1 MAIVIQVTKGKP
13 SVREPIPLT
22 GGLFLFVHDGGI
34 LEVAPPLG
42 GYDGVTEWMY
52 WNRHER
58 KVVGKAA
65 QWLTA
70 GLAQKLLEAK
80 AAQKNPCHVERR
92 SGYA

>member
-13 SVREPIPLT
+13 SVRKPIPLT
-22 GGLFLFVHDGGI
+22 GGLLLFVHDGGI

-42 GYDGVTEWMY
+42 GHDGVTESM
-52 WNRHER
+52 WNRHEGNN
-58 KVVGKAA
+58 GKAA
-65 QWLTA
+65 QWLA
-70 GLAQKLLEAK
+70 GGLAQKLLEAK

>member
-13 SVREPIPLT
+13 SVRKPIPLT

-52 WNRHER
+52 WNRHEG
-58 KVVGKAA
+58 KVGKAA
-65 QWLTA
+65 QWLA
-70 GLAQKLLEAK
+70 GGLAQKLLEAK

>member
-22 GGLFLFVHDGGI
+22 GGLSLFVHDGI

-42 GYDGVTEWMY
+42 GYYGVTEWMY
-52 WNRHER
+52 WNRHEGNN
-58 KVVGKAA
+58 GKAA
-65 QWLTA
+65 QWLA
-70 GLAQKLLEAK
+70 GGLAQKLLEAK

>member
-42 GYDGVTEWMY
+42 GYDDGVTEWMY
-52 WNRHER
+52 SNRHEGNN
-58 KVVGKAA
+58 GKAA
-65 QWLTA
+65 QWLVA
-70 GLAQKLLEAK
+70 DKQKLLEA
-80 AAQKNPCHVERR
+80 RR
-92 SGYA
+92 NAYQ